1 MASLDTQSLLFEEKA
16 LHTPA
21 LTELRDVLATG
32 LKSSFAT
39 VNVEVVECPDLTKAP
54 FHLAGQGLNGSPTL
68 VEIGGP
74 PYLLPTVDR
83 SKLYDLVSVS
93 QRALHSA
100 KKEFIAIGAGAGPF
114 PLVNSNCEGMFNLRY
129 TPPGTVVSESHLA
142 VISPSDRKVTV
153 HKIPNTETRCAL
165 LGNILVA
172 EGKPGRVLKVS
183 CKRRTGKKDFIASIR
198 TCLEGHYGEQQA
210 VGLGGV
216 FLLQTGKAKQH
227 VMSPFSEVPINT
239 EEELNEWLNFYDM
252 PAPLINVGTLV
263 TTECDL
269 DLRLQ
274 HFHSFSTH
282 GHGGHYHIDTTPDIV
297 EYEGYFI
304 VGERIVRVD
313 KPVNTHKFGR
323 D

>member
-16 LHTPA
+16 LHTPS
-21 LTELRDVLATG
+21 LGEIRDVLATG

-54 FHLAGQGLNGSPTL
+54 FHLAGRGLNGSPTL

-74 PYLLPTVDR
+74 PYLLPNVDR

-93 QRALHSA
+93 QRALHDS

-142 VISPSDRKVTV
+142 VISPTDRTVTV

-172 EGKPGRVLKVS
+172 EGKAGQVLKVS

-198 TCLEGHYGEQQA
+198 TCLEGHYGEQT

-227 VMSPFSEVPINT
+227 VMSPFSETPINT